1 MAASADKRVDNNMQ
15 IAQQLQDRRGNVLH
29 HDEHWSSMSA
39 EQKMALYSL
48 HRYGYRLLFV
58 RHLPSGPL
66 AIIAQQSQLS
76 TIDRYGE
83 VEHDPK
89 IQLREQSLTL

>member
-1 MAASADKRVDNNMQ
+1 
-15 IAQQLQDRRGNVLH
+15 
-29 HDEHWSSMSA
+29 MSA

-66 AIIAQQSQLS
+66 AVIAQQNQLS
-76 TIDRYGE
+76 IIDRHGD
-83 VEHDPK
+83 VNHNPK
-89 IQLREQSLTL
+89 ICLRD